1 MADEPAL
8 QIDHVWKKYCK
19 TLKRSMLY
27 GLKDI
32 CRNTV
37 GLSSRSDVLREYE
50 FWAVNDVSFEVRR
63 GESVGIIGPNGS
75 GKTTLLKM
83 LNGIFWPDKGKI
95 TVRGRVGAL
104 IEVGAGFHPMLTGRE
119 NIYVNAAILGMSKAE
134 TQAKFESIVEFADI
148 GDFLDT
154 PVKHYSSGMFVRLG
168 FAVAVHCEPD
178 ILLVDEVLAVG
189 DEGFQ
194 NKCFNKIGQLRE
206 QGMTTVLVS
215 HNMTAISNFSEKVI
229 LMDKG
234 IAHHFADVADGVKKY
249 HDLFKN
255 YGDATFKKI
264 NSGNENITFFDES
277 INARVLCPGDPF
289 CISVEYDSVLQ
300 YNDVKIEL
308 VILSSHDPGAYF
320 QATNQ
325 AYGKKIDLPKGR
337 NRLTVAIE
345 DIPINNAMAEVIIV
359 IWTKSNELLLWW
371 RIPVEFKGMIY
382 ATGNNFLKA
391 RYEIESAL

>member
-19 TLKRSMLY
+19 TLKQSMLY

-32 CRNTV
+32 CRNAV
-37 GLSSRSDVLREYE
+37 NMSSRSDVLRKDE
-50 FWAVNDVSFEVRR
+50 FWAVNDVSFDVGR
-63 GESVGIIGPNGS
+63 GETLGIVGPNGS

-95 TVRGRVGAL
+95 TVRGRAGAL

-134 TQAKFESIVEFADI
+134 TQAKFDSIVEFADI

-168 FAVAVHCEPD
+168 FAVAVHCDPD

-215 HNMTAISNFSEKVI
+215 HNMTAISNFADKVI

-234 IAHHFADVADGVKKY
+234 TAHHFTNVADGVKTY
-249 HDLFKN
+249 HNLFKRSS
-255 YGDATFKKI
+255 DATFEKI
-264 NSGNENITFFDES
+264 NSGNKNITFFDES
-277 INARVLCPGDPF
+277 IHAQVLYPGDPF
-289 CISVEYDSVLQ
+289 CISLEYNSVLQ
-300 YNDVKIEL
+300 YNDIQIEL
-308 VILSSHDPGAYF
+308 VILSSNDSGLYF
-320 QATNQ
+320 QATNR
-325 AYGKKIDLPKGR
+325 AYGREIDLPKGR
-337 NRLTVAIE
+337 NRLTVTIE
-345 DIPINNAMAEVIIV
+345 DIPINNAMVEVIIV
-359 IWTKSNELLLWW
+359 IWTKSKELLLWW
-371 RIPVEFKGMIY
+371 RIPVEFKGIGHS
-382 ATGNNFLKA
+382 TGNNFLNA
-391 RYEIESAL
+391 RYEIESAF

>member
-391 RYEIESAL
+391 RYEIEAAQ

>member
-19 TLKRSMLY
+19 TLKQSMLY

-32 CRNTV
+32 CRNAV
-37 GLSSRSDVLREYE
+37 NMSSRSDVLRKDE
-50 FWAVNDVSFEVRR
+50 FWAVNDVSFDVGR
-63 GESVGIIGPNGS
+63 GETLGIVGPNGS

-104 IEVGAGFHPMLTGRE
+104 IEVGAGFHPTLTGRE

-134 TQAKFESIVEFADI
+134 TQAKFESIVQFADI

-371 RIPVEFKGMIY
+371 TIPVEFKGMSY
-382 ATGNNFLKA
+382 AVGSNFLKA